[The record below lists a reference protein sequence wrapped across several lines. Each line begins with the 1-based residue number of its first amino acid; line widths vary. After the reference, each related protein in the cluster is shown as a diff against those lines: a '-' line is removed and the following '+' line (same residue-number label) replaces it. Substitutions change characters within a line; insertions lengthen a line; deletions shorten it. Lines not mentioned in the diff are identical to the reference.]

1 MYFFYQA
8 EVAQPAEPGPQLDL
22 ASFSST
28 LLFLFHQQPL
38 LIKTHKSSLK
48 SYGSFA
54 VLWCFSLTLV
64 LIVNHVPPEVAV
76 ARMQSDCNCWPRW
89 RWHWNFVATFT
100 STNCPPR
107 QPWHNNT
114 PCKTYYWR
122 IWESQKLQ
130 ILYPQ
135 INYDSFSAF
144 EIQCNVLSYVY
155 SGNLDGEM
163 FFKHPGIFSSKLA
176 SETLVWG

>member
-48 SYGSFA
+48 SHGSFA

-114 PCKTYYWR
+114 PCKTFYWEFENYKNCKC
-122 IWESQKLQ
+122 IHKLIM
-130 ILYPQ
+130 ILSGLLKF
-135 INYDSFSAF
+135 D
-144 EIQCNVLSYVY
+144 VLSYVY
-155 SGNLDGEM
+155 SANLDGKM